1 MHAITFADN
10 LKDLRR
16 QSGLT
21 QKQLA
26 TKLGVGLSTVAM
38 WESGARQP
46 DYNMLN
52 NISDFFDVSFDYLMT
67 GTVQTTNDDILA
79 MRDLLRTRPEMKM
92 LFSVSKNATKA
103 DIQRAVA
110 IIEALKKQSGK

>member
-1 MHAITFADN
+1 MNAVKTGKLICS
-10 LKDLRR
+10 LRN
-16 QSGLT
+16 GKNLT

-26 TKLGVGLSTVAM
+26 VKLGVGFSTIAM

-52 NISDFFDVSFDYLMT
+52 NISDFFDVTFDYLMT
-67 GTVQTTNDDILA
+67 GINQTTNDDILE

-92 LFSVSKNATKA
+92 LFSVSKNATRA